1 MFSERIKQLRNSKKL
16 LQKDMAELLGI
27 TTSAYGFYEQ
37 SKRQPDSATLIK
49 IADFFDVSIDYLL
62 GRTNI
67 PNMDMHPKNEL
78 SYDLPQEALDRIEE
92 FKELM
97 KLKYQKKPTSK

>member
-37 SKRQPDSATLIK
+37 SKRQPDSTTLIK
-49 IADFFDVSIDYLL
+49 LADFFDVSVDYLL
-62 GRTNI
+62 GRTNVPHMEI
-67 PNMDMHPKNEL
+67 PQEN
-78 SYDLPQEALDRIEE
+78 DLPQEALDRIEE
-92 FKELM
+92 FIELM